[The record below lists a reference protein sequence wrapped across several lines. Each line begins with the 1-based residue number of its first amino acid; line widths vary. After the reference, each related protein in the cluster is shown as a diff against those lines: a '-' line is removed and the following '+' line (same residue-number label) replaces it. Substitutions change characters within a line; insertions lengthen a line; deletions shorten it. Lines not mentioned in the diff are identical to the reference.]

1 MTVDNDHVKVKERG
15 DKWRWLK
22 GGRWGQ
28 TTFIE
33 GDNDNTIKQTI
44 CPPELLCRGNPNIEN
59 ITFER
64 EIFSFYHTYIITPRF
79 THRFEI
85 RKYIIIRYFTDTIW

>member
-1 MTVDNDHVKVKERG
+1 MTVDNDDVKVKERE
-15 DKWRWLK
+15 DKWSWLK

-44 CPPELLCRGNPNIEN
+44 CPPELLCSGVRQKKIP
-59 ITFER
+59 
-64 EIFSFYHTYIITPRF
+64 
-79 THRFEI
+79 
-85 RKYIIIRYFTDTIW
+85 KLKL

>member
-1 MTVDNDHVKVKERG
+1 MKAWNDKITVDNDDVKVKERE

-59 ITFER
+59 ITIKSKKVYHYQ
-64 EIFSFYHTYIITPRF
+64 IFYC
-79 THRFEI
+79 
-85 RKYIIIRYFTDTIW
+85 

>member
-1 MTVDNDHVKVKERG
+1 MKVKERE

-44 CPPELLCRGNPNIEN
+44 CPPELLCRGDPNIEN
-59 ITFER
+59 ITIKHEHFVF
-64 EIFSFYHTYIITPRF
+64 IIHILLLLDLYTVLIKDNMSFRSL
-79 THRFEI
+79 
-85 RKYIIIRYFTDTIW
+85 TDTMHCNVIT